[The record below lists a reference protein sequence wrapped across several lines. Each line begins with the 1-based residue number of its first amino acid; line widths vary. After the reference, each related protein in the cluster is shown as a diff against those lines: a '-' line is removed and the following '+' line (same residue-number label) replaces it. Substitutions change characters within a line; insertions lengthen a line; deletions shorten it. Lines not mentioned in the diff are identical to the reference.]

1 MRYFLFVKHLYI
13 FGCSIVIFQPKK
25 NQKPSN
31 CTSNFDELLSIF
43 QVGQFA
49 EDGSFIGQYVPGK
62 LQPPVSPPSTHQLQ
76 TVSSKPQLPNGN
88 GNVAPNNA
96 AIATYV

>member
-1 MRYFLFVKHLYI
+1 MRFFSRVFFHFIHFYL
-13 FGCSIVIFQPKK
+13 
-25 NQKPSN
+25 
-31 CTSNFDELLSIF
+31 
-43 QVGQFA
+43 VGQFA

-76 TVSSKPQLPNGN
+76 TVSSKSQLPNGN
-88 GNVAPNNA
+88 GNVAPNSG